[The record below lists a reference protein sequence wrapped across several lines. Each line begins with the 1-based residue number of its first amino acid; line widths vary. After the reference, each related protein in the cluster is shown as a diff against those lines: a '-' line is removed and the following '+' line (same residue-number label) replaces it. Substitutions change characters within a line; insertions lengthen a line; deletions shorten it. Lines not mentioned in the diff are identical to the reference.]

1 MLYDIQKMSIDTF
14 DDESL
19 QSNPFHI
26 KNRKELII
34 ELNKVNQ
41 IILNQQAELN
51 DLRPLR
57 NIFEREQKRGAF
69 SYGKHVDNVAVSL
82 LCQGETGH
90 SISRFFET
98 LCSVSLLLLKASV
111 YVNKNQF
118 SQKKLNQ

>member
-1 MLYDIQKMSIDTF
+1 MTTEAIVLDCSSMSIGTF

-41 IILNQQAELN
+41 IILNQQAELY
-51 DLRPLR
+51 DLRPMGKF
-57 NIFEREQKRGAF
+57 FEREQKRGAY
-69 SYGKHVDNVAVSL
+69 SYRKHVDNVAVSL
-82 LCQGETGH
+82 LCQGKTGH

-98 LCSVSLLLLKASV
+98 LCSE
-111 YVNKNQF
+111 
-118 SQKKLNQ
+118 SQPSSTIKCFC

>member
-1 MLYDIQKMSIDTF
+1 MSIDTF

-26 KNRKELII
+26 KNSKELII
-34 ELNKVNQ
+34 EFNKVNQ
-41 IILNQQAELN
+41 IIVNQQAEPN

-57 NIFEREQKRGAF
+57 NIFELEQKRGAF

-98 LCSVSLLLLKASV
+98 
-111 YVNKNQF
+111 F
-118 SQKKLNQ
+118 